1 MALGQVLKNLLLYF
15 HPKGVFY
22 QFPSLF
28 RSTWYQS
35 MATNKDRIEKLE
47 SEMQK
52 LKESMQKK
60 SQSLGSSMR
69 EIKKCCPNPVTKS
82 DSLSIPKSNEQGT
95 LSHTREKSDQ
105 SIGFKTTTH
114 NQPQP
119 TKLDFPKS

>member
-1 MALGQVLKNLLLYF
+1 MFMALGQVLKNLLLYF

-60 SQSLGSSMR
+60 SQSLGSSMC
-69 EIKKCCPNPVTKS
+69 EIKKMLSKS
-82 DSLSIPKSNEQGT
+82 RDKIRFSLDPKI
-95 LSHTREKSDQ
+95 K
-105 SIGFKTTTH
+105 
-114 NQPQP
+114 
-119 TKLDFPKS
+119 